1 MSDNT
6 TNKSTDEIP
15 YGYCHCGC
23 GQKTRPA
30 RCTRKEAG
38 WIKGEPLRYIDG
50 HYGRSE
56 KMDPPN
62 PSGLCQ
68 CGCGQ
73 PAPIAVRNN
82 TKLGHLAGEP
92 VRFIV
97 GHSIKNRPLRPAED
111 RFWAKVN
118 KNGPSGCWDWTGS
131 HDQHGYGQIR
141 ISRRSVRAH
150 RFSYELH
157 KGPIPEGLDCLH
169 HCDRP
174 SCVNPDHLYAGDAKQ
189 NTADAIARGRAVM
202 PPPNQVEGE
211 TNGSAQYT
219 NAQVR
224 AFREE
229 FAQLDISIQK
239 FAELHNVP
247 MVTMWRIIRRKCY
260 KHI

>member
-73 PAPIAVRNN
+73 PAPAAVRNN
-82 TKLGHLAGEP
+82 TKLGHVAGEP

-97 GHSIKNRPLRPAED
+97 GHSIRNRPIRPAAD

-118 KNGPSGCWDWTGS
+118 KRGPSDCWDWTGS

-141 ISRRSVRAH
+141 ISRRAVKAH

-211 TNGSAQYT
+211 TNGSAQHT

-224 AFREE
+224 AFREQ
-229 FAQLDISIQK
+229 FAEMGTSIQQGGGLGVR
-239 FAELHNVP
+239 FPCL
-247 MVTMWRIIRRKCY
+247 
-260 KHI
+260 